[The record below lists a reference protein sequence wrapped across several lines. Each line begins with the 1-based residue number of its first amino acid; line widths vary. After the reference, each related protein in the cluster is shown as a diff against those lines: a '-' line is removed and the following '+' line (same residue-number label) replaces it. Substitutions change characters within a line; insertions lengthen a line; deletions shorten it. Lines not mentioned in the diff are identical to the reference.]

1 MWDHLDSIETALKLF
16 QKPSTLLISIALFL
30 LEGGFTSVDL
40 LTNLLPEGKEM
51 VFVRT
56 FLEAVDTKAEVA
68 IWVSQWLDDISI
80 LRGSSLE
87 SDLSSWMEEM
97 RNRIT
102 CPKDA
107 GMHLLLYCA
116 SLFSMQCMYWMKS
129 HAFRVWMQTD
139 PELLVPSVL
148 LSLKK
153 LKHLVSILNWPW
165 GFVTPSVHVHSEHL
179 EHTLKIMQF
188 VCWEKNYIWFWWCA
202 RVLCFVYPKFQKI
215 WTCRLIVYLQ
225 VSCYIWLSFRKY

>member
-1 MWDHLDSIETALKLF
+1 
-16 QKPSTLLISIALFL
+16 
-30 LEGGFTSVDL
+30 
-40 LTNLLPEGKEM
+40 M
-51 VFVRT
+51 VFVQT
-56 FLEAVDTKAEVA
+56 FLEAVDTRAEVA

-107 GMHLLLYCA
+107 GMHLLLYCT

-139 PELLVPSVL
+139 PELFVPSVL
-148 LSLKK
+148 QSLKK

-165 GFVTPSVHVHSEHL
+165 VFVTPSVHVHSEHL

-202 RVLCFVYPKFQKI
+202 RVFCFVYPQIPKDMNLPPYCLS
-215 WTCRLIVYLQ
+215 TSELLYLIV
-225 VSCYIWLSFRKY
+225 LS

>member
-1 MWDHLDSIETALKLF
+1 MYRHFRSCRYQGWGCHLGVTMIRWYIHSSRIFLRTRLIKLNGRNA
-16 QKPSTLLISIALFL
+16 KPYYL
-30 LEGGFTSVDL
+30 
-40 LTNLLPEGKEM
+40 
-51 VFVRT
+51 
-56 FLEAVDTKAEVA
+56 
-68 IWVSQWLDDISI
+68 SQGC
-80 LRGSSLE
+80 R
-87 SDLSSWMEEM
+87 
-97 RNRIT
+97 
-102 CPKDA
+102 
-107 GMHLLLYCA
+107 MHLLLYCT

-139 PELLVPSVL
+139 PELFVPSVL

-202 RVLCFVYPKFQKI
+202 RVFCFVYPQIPKDMNLPPYCLS
-215 WTCRLIVYLQ
+215 TSELLYLIV
-225 VSCYIWLSFRKY
+225 LS